1 MIASTLL
8 CGLQDLSQQHSTLMP
23 QHYRRQRLLLLHS
36 IWSAASDSILGY
48 RPPTGPSDSWTI
60 HGLWPDNC
68 DGSFPQTCDAS
79 RAYSNITDILTAM
92 GADDTLHYM
101 QTYWKDYQGHDE
113 SFWEHE
119 WGKHGTCITTLDP
132 GCYDD
137 YVPTEEA
144 ADFFSRTVSLF
155 KTLPTYQWLA
165 DAGIT
170 PDGSKS
176 YALEDIQS
184 ALSQQHGADVTL
196 GCEGKSLNQVWY
208 HFNVKGSLQD
218 GQFVS
223 TAPDGAKSTCPD
235 SVYYDPKNGVT
246 VMASFGDV
254 DGSADAIMDVFL
266 LLPPGRLFICTFGG
280 PTSGLRVQGRIIV
293 LAAGYCQLVR
303 HQN

>member
-1 MIASTLL
+1 MPSDKSISLLATLASVAA
-8 CGLQDLSQQHSTLMP
+8 
-23 QHYRRQRLLLLHS
+23 
-36 IWSAASDSILGY
+36 AASRICPSNTPLSCHNTTAVQDSCCFIPSGQLLQTQFWDTD
-48 RPPTGPSDSWTI
+48 PSTGPADSWTI

-101 QTYWKDYQGHDE
+101 QTYWKDYQGNDE

-184 ALSQQHGADVTL
+184 ALSKQHGADVTL
-196 GCEGKSLNQVWY
+196 SCEGKSLNQVYY

-218 GQFVS
+218 GQFVAA
-223 TAPDGAKSTCPD
+223 APDGSKSTCPD
-235 SVYYDPKNGVT
+235 SVYYDPKNGG
-246 VMASFGDV
+246 GDG
-254 DGSADAIMDVFL
+254 DGD
-266 LLPPGRLFICTFGG
+266 
-280 PTSGLRVQGRIIV
+280 RI
-293 LAAGYCQLVR
+293 LHG
-303 HQN
+303 